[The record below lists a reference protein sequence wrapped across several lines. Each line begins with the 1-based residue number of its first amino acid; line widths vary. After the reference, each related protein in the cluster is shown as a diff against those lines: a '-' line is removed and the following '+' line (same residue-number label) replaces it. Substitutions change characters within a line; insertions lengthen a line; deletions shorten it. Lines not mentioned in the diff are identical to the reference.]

1 MGTPGERSLST
12 PNPTY
17 RTDNRNHVGRPSD
30 LAHAQVYP
38 QPAARPQADGRR
50 RPPPIS
56 PERLQGRAPDQAQ
69 RALQERQ
76 GPGLRL
82 RFPDTLRWWQEHGLR
97 APLQA
102 RAVRH
107 GEQDRE
113 GQQTAAQAE
122 EEPLEGVPRY
132 GQDQGCF
139 QGQEE
144 IRVCWLLALRWLHDG
159 RGWRIWQTVL
169 WLSWLVCLH
178 DLVRKRYQHGVHHA
192 MGVTHRSYQRLF
204 AQASWNMNLEMTS
217 HFCVSPCCNVDKLG
231 RFDVRQWA
239 TIDTSTYH
247 ATPRD
252 S

>member
-97 APLQA
+97 AHL
-102 RAVRH
+102 R
-107 GEQDRE
+107 
-113 GQQTAAQAE
+113 QQTAAQAE

-132 GQDQGCF
+132 GQDQGCV

-169 WLSWLVCLH
+169 WLSWLVCL
-178 DLVRKRYQHGVHHA
+178 
-192 MGVTHRSYQRLF
+192 
-204 AQASWNMNLEMTS
+204 
-217 HFCVSPCCNVDKLG
+217 
-231 RFDVRQWA
+231 
-239 TIDTSTYH
+239 
-247 ATPRD
+247 
-252 S
+252 

>member
-38 QPAARPQADGRR
+38 Q
-50 RPPPIS
+50 
-56 PERLQGRAPDQAQ
+56 
-69 RALQERQ
+69 
-76 GPGLRL
+76 
-82 RFPDTLRWWQEHGLR
+82 
-97 APLQA
+97 
-102 RAVRH
+102 
-107 GEQDRE
+107 
-113 GQQTAAQAE
+113 AE

-132 GQDQGCF
+132 GQDQGCV

-204 AQASWNMNLEMTS
+204 AQASWVTNLEMTS
-217 HFCVSPCCNVDKLG
+217 YF
-231 RFDVRQWA
+231 
-239 TIDTSTYH
+239 
-247 ATPRD
+247 
-252 S
+252 